1 MSHLDSMP
9 RGTKVYDVFAMRP
22 ETFGPFTDFCE
33 NVMRGPSSLSPG
45 ERELIGAFVSA
56 LNDCPYCHD
65 IHNSAAMAHGL
76 DGAIA
81 KSVRDGDGVANVS
94 AKMRALLAYVRK
106 LTETPYRMTRADAR
120 AVNEA
125 GWNDDALL
133 DAIAVASLF
142 SFMNRFVFALGI
154 EADDAY
160 SKASG
165 ARIREQGYA
174 ASLATTRRG
183 RDSAAPD

>member
-1 MSHLDSMP
+1 MTHLDTMAQ
-9 RGTKVYDVFAMRP
+9 GTKVYDVFAMRP
-22 ETFGPFTDFCE
+22 ETFGPFTEFCE
-33 NVMRGPSSLSPG
+33 NVMRGPSPLSPG

-65 IHNSAAMAHGL
+65 IHNSAVMAHGL
-76 DGAIA
+76 DGTIA
-81 KSVRDGDGVANVS
+81 KSIRDGDGGADVS
-94 AKMRALLAYVRK
+94 EKIRALLAYVRK
-106 LTETPYRMTRADAR
+106 LTETPYKMTRADAR

-133 DAIAVASLF
+133 DAITVASLF

-165 ARIREQGYA
+165 ARIRDRGYA
-174 ASLATTRRG
+174 ASLATARRD
-183 RDSAAPD
+183 RDPAAPH